1 MSLTGPLT
9 GKVALVTGASAGI
22 GLAVTERLIAEGATV
37 IMVARTEATLNAE
50 AARLGSRAVP
60 WPLDIG
66 YLEFVQSLPAAVI
79 ARFGRLDIVINNA
92 GLHHRGPAMKHA
104 PERHAAMVNVNLSAP
119 IMLSLA
125 ALPHL
130 PDGGAIV
137 QVSSVSGYVPVPGMA
152 TYGATKAGLRF
163 FTRSL
168 AQEHPRLHIST
179 VSPGP
184 VDTGFFGDA
193 RDVEP
198 VVFSQPMCTADEV
211 AAEVMACVRGPS
223 QELALPRSSGRLATV
238 AYLWPALATWL
249 RPRLTARGERNKAAY
264 IKRKGL

>member
-1 MSLTGPLT
+1 MSLT

-22 GLAVTERLIAEGATV
+22 GLAVTERLINEGATV
-37 IMVARTEATLNAE
+37 VMVARTEATLNTE
-50 AARLGSRAVP
+50 ANRLGPRAIP

-66 YLEFVQSLPAAVI
+66 HLELVQSLPAAVVQ
-79 ARFGRLDIVINNA
+79 RLGRLDIVINNA
-92 GLHHRGPAMKHA
+92 GLHHRGPALNHA
-104 PERHAAMVNVNLSAP
+104 PPKHAAMVNVNLSAP
-119 IMLSLA
+119 IVLTLA
-125 ALPHL
+125 ALPLL
-130 PDGGAIV
+130 PDGGAVV

-168 AQEHPRLHIST
+168 AEEHPRLRIST

-184 VDTGFFGDA
+184 VDTAFFGDA

-198 VVFSQPMCTADEV
+198 VAFSQPMSTADQV
-211 AAEVMACVRGPS
+211 AAEVLACVHGPS

-238 AYLWPALATWL
+238 AYLWPALARWL
-249 RPRLTARGERNKAAY
+249 RPRLTARGEKNKAAY
-264 IKRKGL
+264 IQRKGL